1 MKHKAI
7 GLVLGAML
15 AAGGVPALAQTAA
28 NYPNRAVTIVV
39 PSAAGGGLDATAR
52 IIAEGLR
59 RHFGQPFIIE
69 NKPGAATALGSQ
81 FVYRAAPDGYTILAS
96 PNSPLVFL
104 PLTKKDLAYDASKF
118 VPVAITGIQAMVLA
132 VKPAFAGKSFA
143 DFVASAKA
151 NPGKMNYGSP
161 GAGSGNH
168 LASLLFQKAAGFSAV
183 HVPFNAHSLGVQAML
198 RGDIDFYLIP
208 VDVVLE
214 HHAAGNMKIF
224 AVGTPQRSRD
234 LPDVPT
240 FRELGLPPEVVLTII
255 YAMVAPPG
263 TPPDIAAKLNE
274 GINAAFKM
282 PDIRQRYEALKI
294 DPTGGSPADLEK
306 LIDSEMKLW
315 APVVKENGLAGQ

>member
-1 MKHKAI
+1 MAFSRFI
-7 GLVLGAML
+7 AAALLVAS
-15 AAGGVPALAQTAA
+15 AGTAHAQTAG
-28 NYPNRAVTIVV
+28 NFPNRAVTIVV

-59 RHFGQPFIIE
+59 RHFGQPFVIE

-81 FVYRAAPDGYTILAS
+81 FVYRAAPDGYTLLAS

-118 VPVAITGIQAMVLA
+118 VPIAITGIQAMVLA
-132 VKPAFAGKSFA
+132 VKPSFPGKSYA
-143 DFVASAKA
+143 DFIAYAKA

-168 LASLLFQKAAGFSAV
+168 LASLLFQKSAGFSAV
-183 HVPFNAHSLGVQAML
+183 HVPFNAHSLGVQAMQ

-234 LPDVPT
+234 LPDIAT

-274 GINAAFKM
+274 GVNAAFRM

-294 DPTGGSPADLEK
+294 DPTGGPQADLAK
-306 LIDSEMKLW
+306 LIDSELKLW
-315 APVVKENGLAGQ
+315 GPVVKENRLAGQ